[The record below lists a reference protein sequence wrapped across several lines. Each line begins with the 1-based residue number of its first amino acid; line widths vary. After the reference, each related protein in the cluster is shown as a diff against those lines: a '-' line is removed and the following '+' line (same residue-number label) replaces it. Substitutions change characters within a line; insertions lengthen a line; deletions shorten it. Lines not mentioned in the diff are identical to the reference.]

1 MSIRT
6 KIMLVAVLFICSV
19 IGFMVRLPRI
29 FSKINME
36 LHAAFY
42 FGAILVLSFLFP
54 KKWGVIA
61 VLLALYGV
69 FIEVAQHYS
78 NKISIRL
85 IGKRIHGNFDP
96 YDIAY
101 NMLGLGIGLFIFH
114 FVKGLYKR
122 NG

>member
-1 MSIRT
+1 
-6 KIMLVAVLFICSV
+6 MLVAVLFMCSV
-19 IGFMVRLPRI
+19 IGYMVRLPRI

-42 FGAILVLSFLFP
+42 FGAILVLSVLFP

-61 VLLALYGV
+61 VLLTLFGV

-96 YDIAY
+96 FDIAY
-101 NMLGLGIGLFIFH
+101 NVLGLCIGLVVFH
-114 FVKGLYKR
+114 SFRLVFKR
-122 NG
+122 N

>member
-1 MSIRT
+1 
-6 KIMLVAVLFICSV
+6 MLVAVLFLCSV

-42 FGAILVLSFLFP
+42 FGAVLVLCFLFP
-54 KKWGVIA
+54 KKWGVVSIF
-61 VLLALYGV
+61 LILFGI

-101 NMLGLGIGLFIFH
+101 NMLGLGIGLCVFH
-114 FVKGLYKR
+114 FVKVLHKR

>member
-1 MSIRT
+1 MRIGT
-6 KIMLVAVLFICSV
+6 KIMLVAVLFLCSV
-19 IGFMVRLPRI
+19 IGFMVRLPQI

-42 FGAILVLSFLFP
+42 FGAVLALCFLFP
-54 KKWGVIA
+54 KKWGVISIF
-61 VLLALYGV
+61 LIIFGI

-101 NMLGLGIGLFIFH
+101 NVLGLGVGLFVFNSIQ
-114 FVKGLYKR
+114 KLRKR
-122 NG
+122 S